1 MARKQQKPIKPSQ
14 AEKFTLA
21 VLVNK
26 LRQTTNRPSNQL
38 KTVIRLF
45 QPATVLK
52 WHRQLVRRKWTQ
64 DNKGH
69 VGRPKISQ
77 DTEKLVLRLAKENG
91 RWGYGKIEGELRKLG
106 IRISLTTIRNILNRY
121 GIVPA
126 PVRYGSIGWRQLMK
140 HYKNQMLACDFFTV
154 ETIWLKTLY
163 VFFFIE
169 LGTRRIHLAGITTH
183 PKSEWVAQQARH
195 FVWQLEG
202 NETKFRFLLRDRDSK
217 YGATFDHVFASEG
230 MHVIATPIRAPNA
243 NAYAERWVRT
253 VRDSNSHVAGFAD
266 E

>member
-1 MARKQQKPIKPSQ
+1 MILRHQLDILARKQKKPVKPSQ
-14 AEKFTLA
+14 AEKLTLA
-21 VLVNK
+21 ILTNK
-26 LRQTTNRPSNQL
+26 LKQSTGRTTNQL
-38 KTVIRLF
+38 QSVIRIF

-91 RWGYGKIEGELRKLG
+91 HWGYGKIEGELKKLG
-106 IRISLTTIRNILNRY
+106 IKISLTSIRNILNRH

-126 PVRYGSIGWRQLMK
+126 PVRYGSIGWRQLMN
-140 HYKNQMLACDFFTV
+140 HYKDQMLACDFFTV

-183 PKSEWVAQQARH
+183 PNSEWVTQQARH
-195 FVWQLEG
+195 FIWQLEES
-202 NETKFRFLLRDRDSK
+202 ETNVRFLLRDHDSK
-217 YGATFDHVFASEG
+217 YSSIVTTQVS
-230 MHVIATPIRAPNA
+230 T
-243 NAYAERWVRT
+243 
-253 VRDSNSHVAGFAD
+253 
-266 E
+266 